1 MFNLPHRAID
11 DLLVV
16 HLVVRS
22 LIEPLDDV
30 RQLVLQRESEMAFLP
45 QETQAVPQ
53 ENIDDHK
60 EQDNPWVPQHHFLF
74 EIGGFAKED
83 NKELHQ
89 LSLYKSVQNKSG
101 QRNHRETVVES
112 SVLSGFQQLL
122 GIARTVRE
130 PSVDKVHQVD
140 ESLDEEKVA

>member
-1 MFNLPHRAID
+1 MPI
-11 DLLVV
+11 
-16 HLVVRS
+16 
-22 LIEPLDDV
+22 
-30 RQLVLQRESEMAFLP
+30 AFP
-45 QETQAVPQ
+45 VGSSSIMHVPATA
-53 ENIDDHK
+53 
-60 EQDNPWVPQHHFLF
+60 PRPM
-74 EIGGFAKED
+74 
-83 NKELHQ
+83 
-89 LSLYKSVQNKSG
+89 KSVQNKSG